1 MTDEAEIL
9 VHPDLSQD
17 YKTFEEFCTENA
29 GQELT
34 YLEVVKQ
41 SPLEMDPVTLAFS
54 MRHLVRLSRELLD
67 LMLFSL
73 DGEANPPELQTI
85 LALKGVQLDKTRAA
99 SLRDIVLAFR
109 DAEEDEVR
117 MNLVRAFQ
125 VLTIS
130 RERQRVTLNLG
141 ESYTP
146 PDEGWTEED
155 FGGDDSMLETVRA
168 IEDPRW
174 QETEEV

>member
-1 MTDEAEIL
+1 MADDAEIL
-9 VHPDLSQD
+9 VSPDLSQD
-17 YKTFEEFCTENA
+17 YETFQEFCTENA
-29 GQELT
+29 GQELA

-41 SPLEMDPVTLAFS
+41 NPLEMDAVTLAFS
-54 MRHLVRLSRELLD
+54 MRHLVRLSRELLE
-67 LMLFSL
+67 LMLLSL
-73 DGEANPPELQTI
+73 DGDNNPPELQTI

-99 SLRDIVLAFR
+99 SLRDVILAFR
-109 DAEEDEVR
+109 DTGDDEVR
-117 MNLVRAFQ
+117 ANLVRAFQ
-125 VLTIS
+125 ILTIN

-141 ESYTP
+141 ESYRP

>member
-1 MTDEAEIL
+1 MADDAEIL
-9 VHPDLSQD
+9 VSPELSQD

-41 SPLEMDPVTLAFS
+41 NPLEMDPVTLAFS
-54 MRHLVRLSRELLD
+54 LRHLVRLSRELLD
-67 LMLFSL
+67 LMLHSL
-73 DGEANPPELQTI
+73 DGEANPPELSTI

-109 DAEEDEVR
+109 DTEDEEIR
-117 MNLVRAFQ
+117 RNLVSAFQ
-125 VLTIS
+125 ILTIN

-141 ESYTP
+141 ESYSP

-168 IEDPRW
+168 IEDPHW